1 MSATIGMNR
10 LKVEP
15 YGSFVT
21 VPNNDIAKLMYYLSC
36 VSSVIQYDD
45 NTFTDY
51 QNYYKLTV
59 EEYAAVLALASI
71 LNPQLFI
78 EANIFIVNPNL
89 LFDSSG
95 NQFYKITDETIG
107 VHVNQ
112 EIMIGG
118 RAVKVLN
125 VMACNNN
132 WLLEYYYTPINAI
145 KRMISRK
152 DIGYGEQVVNTSS
165 STSTSNPVTNA
176 PIITQEFRDKP
187 ISTICSSCHR
197 QIVTRTKMKFNCVAC
212 FCFLFTGILY
222 ICVQACLDKN
232 ICCCDVIHRC
242 PNCGVVLGEF
252 ESC

>member
-112 EIMIGG
+112 EIMIAGG
-118 RAVKVLN
+118 AVKVLN

-242 PNCGVVLGEF
+242 PKCGVILGEF

>member
-242 PNCGVVLGEF
+242 PKCGVILVEF